1 MKNIKQR
8 FRLFRVVI
16 IILVGFCIYPNLGH
30 VNNTTN
36 TSIYTLDQKI
46 SGLKASGTYENITID
61 TLSWNN
67 WTWAENQYGVLV

>member
-1 MKNIKQR
+1 MSIT
-8 FRLFRVVI
+8 LL
-16 IILVGFCIYPNLGH
+16 ILAY
-30 VNNTTN
+30 
-36 TSIYTLDQKI
+36 IYTLDQKI